1 MLSVQ
6 TAGCAGMER
15 LGVPTRTSL
24 STPPDDRYVEVE
36 VEVLPI
42 AKQKIRIIA

>member
-36 VEVLPI
+36 VLPI
-42 AKQKIRIIA
+42 AKQKILIIA